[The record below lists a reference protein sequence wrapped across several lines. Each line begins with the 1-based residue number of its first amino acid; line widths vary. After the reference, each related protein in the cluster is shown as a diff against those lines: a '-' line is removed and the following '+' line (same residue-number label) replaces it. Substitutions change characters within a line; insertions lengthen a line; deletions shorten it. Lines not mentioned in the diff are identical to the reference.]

1 MTVTLLE
8 RMDRAVYWTGIDK
21 ILFRKTKPRNLR
33 WTPVIALVAMVVGYV
48 LLAQPVRP
56 PFRPLMIGI
65 ALFYGGYLG
74 AFILRIFGPRMVP
87 TTSEPLDERE
97 QMVKARASAIS
108 GIALTSLAMGGCF
121 YMAVAEPLH
130 TWRPHDPNQWIA
142 LAFGFQ
148 ACLMLLPTLIASWLQ
163 PRPPADDEVDHQ

>member
-21 ILFRKTKPRNLR
+21 IVFLKTRPRTLR
-33 WTPVIALVAMVVGYV
+33 WSPLIVLVAMVIGYV
-48 LLAQPVRP
+48 LIAQPVRP
-56 PFRPLMIGI
+56 PFTRTMIGVG
-65 ALFYGGYLG
+65 LFYGGYLG

-121 YMAVAEPLH
+121 YMAVAEPLG
-130 TWRPHDPNQWIA
+130 TWRPHDPNQWVA

-148 ACLMLLPTLIASWLQ
+148 ACLMLLPTLIASWLL
-163 PRPPADDEVDHQ
+163 PRAPADDED